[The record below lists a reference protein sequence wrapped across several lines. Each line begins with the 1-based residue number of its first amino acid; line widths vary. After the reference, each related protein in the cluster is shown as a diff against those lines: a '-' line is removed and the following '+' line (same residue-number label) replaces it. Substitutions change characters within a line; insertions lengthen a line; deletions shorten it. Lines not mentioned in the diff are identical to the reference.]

1 MPIYLYRCQQCNL
14 EIEKLQK
21 VSDPQLTDCPTCAAA
36 TLKKVLAPVGIIFKG
51 TGFHKND
58 YSGSGSK
65 SSGSSSASSSSSDS
79 SSSDSSSGT
88 ATATPAKAAETS
100 SSGDSSSSPAA
111 PSSSGTEK
119 A

>member
-21 VSDPQLTDCPTCAAA
+21 VSDPQLTDCPNCAAA

-58 YSGSGSK
+58 YSGSSSK
-65 SSGSSSASSSSSDS
+65 SSVSSSPRPASSDSSGSSDS
-79 SSSDSSSGT
+79 ST
-88 ATATPAKAAETS
+88 AAPAPAKAAETS
-100 SSGDSSSSPAA
+100 SSSSSTA
-111 PSSSGTEK
+111 SSSTGTEK

>member
-21 VSDPQLTDCPTCAAA
+21 VSDPQLTDCPNCAAA

-65 SSGSSSASSSSSDS
+65 SSVSSSTSPASSDSSSSSSSDS
-79 SSSDSSSGT
+79 ST
-88 ATATPAKAAETS
+88 AAPAPAKAAETS
-100 SSGDSSSSPAA
+100 SSSSSAA
-111 PSSSGTEK
+111 SSSSGTEK